1 MSLGQRVVIN
11 AVIRGQGGVTDFLH
25 QDGAGNSLHIIDY
38 AKLHV
43 LRLMLFV
50 SAALMK
56 WVKKTKL
63 SLGCNPPPWERRPR
77 GTGGGVIGTPRTRVC
92 DSWI

>member
-1 MSLGQRVVIN
+1 MVIN
-11 AVIRGQGGVTDFLH
+11 TAIRGQGGVTDFLH

-43 LRLMLFV
+43 LRLMLVV

-56 WVKKTKL
+56 WVKKTNFRL
-63 SLGCNPPPWERRPR
+63 A
-77 GTGGGVIGTPRTRVC
+77 VIRHPGSAVPGEPGEASSALRARAC